1 MNAAIVTD
9 FASAPAYGSFEQQ
22 PVARE
27 GEVLVRVR
35 AAALSSLVKLQA
47 AGKHYSSP
55 ASPPFVPGND
65 GVGLLPDGS
74 RVYFLFPR
82 APFGS
87 MAEQTVVPERN
98 IVAVPDALSDEA
110 AAAMANPGMAS
121 WAALLTRAH
130 LVRGESVLVN
140 GATGVAG
147 QQAVQAARALGAAR
161 IVVTGRKAAE
171 LDALRDLGATDQV
184 LLGSSADETQA
195 RLRTVTDIQHIDVVL
210 DYLWGAS
217 ALAIL
222 RTFAGKGTAS
232 GEHRVRFVQIG
243 SISGEEIALPA
254 HILRSSGLELLG
266 SGLGSLSQAEIL
278 AALKIQYDWAA
289 SHGLRISTKSVPLSR
304 VTEAWNT
311 AESGTRTVL
320 IP

>member
-9 FASAPAYGSFEQQ
+9 FASAPAYGNFEQQ
-22 PVARE
+22 PVAQE

-35 AAALSSLVKLQA
+35 AAALSGLVKLQA

-55 ASPPFVPGND
+55 AGTPFVPGND
-65 GVGLLPDGS
+65 GVGLLPDGV

-87 MAEQTVVPERN
+87 MAEETVVRKDN
-98 IVAVPDALSDEA
+98 ILAVPDALSDEA

-121 WAALLTRAH
+121 WAALLARAH
-130 LVRGESVLVN
+130 FVRGESVLIN

-147 QQAVQAARALGAAR
+147 QQAVQAAKALGARR

-184 LLGSSADETQA
+184 VLGSSADETQA
-195 RLRTVTDIQHIDVVL
+195 RLRNVTDIQHIDVVL

-222 RTFAGKGTAS
+222 KMFAGNGSAT

-243 SISGEEIALPA
+243 SISGEDIALPA
-254 HILRSSGLELLG
+254 HILRSSGIELLG

-278 AALKIQYDWAA
+278 AALKTQFDWAA
-289 SHGLRISTKSVPLSR
+289 SHGLRIATKSVPLSR
-304 VTEAWNT
+304 VAEAWKT

-320 IP
+320 IL